1 MPEAFHARFPLSVES
16 SKVTCFAAR
25 LSAEDVSACNRRS
38 RSSSSH
44 ASKNPVVPRVFGFW
58 NVSWTCRS
66 NFLELFPKNVRGH
79 SILTKTITL
88 LRKLPCWIM
97 RDVIST
103 NMSRILWTARQ
114 SVYFSKSVKCKS
126 LIGHVRREKKSF
138 NVSPQSLI
146 PSLVPKPVRAIRVTR
161 GSFPDKLNRWRHIL
175 NRRGRL
181 GTRLPHSVFSL
192 DPELCLTARAYLNA
206 QKHGLFHSPPS
217 LLLNNEIF
225 EYRRSKKGRCDS
237 FVMASVL

>member
-1 MPEAFHARFPLSVES
+1 MFGIPWKWPLVSTLGARGLSCAVSAFGWVLKSDLL
-16 SKVTCFAAR
+16 R
-25 LSAEDVSACNRRS
+25 LSAEDVTACSRRS

-44 ASKNPVVPRVFGFW
+44 ASKNPVVPSVFGFW

-66 NFLELFPKNVRGH
+66 NFLELFPKNARGH

-103 NMSRILWTARQ
+103 NMSRLLWTARQ

-126 LIGHVRREKKSF
+126 LIGRVRREKKSF

-161 GSFPDKLNRWRHIL
+161 GSFPD
-175 NRRGRL
+175 
-181 GTRLPHSVFSL
+181 FSRQ
-192 DPELCLTARAYLNA
+192 A
-206 QKHGLFHSPPS
+206 
-217 LLLNNEIF
+217 
-225 EYRRSKKGRCDS
+225 
-237 FVMASVL
+237 